1 MELKKYK
8 IPPRVRNS
16 KDSLPSIKYRQ
27 GTPRTNLVLA
37 FPFIVYCVI
46 LKNCVVM
53 KCNVTSFVKV
63 ERENE
68 MPYFIIKATGV
79 EGDES
84 ANVVDE
90 DGCINPFAMMSR
102 RFNFTKTL
110 FPSTD
115 KQVEQLEKLYEVDK
129 EGKVVKGAPIRLMS
143 VSWAT
148 GTEFYIRKEGSVT
161 GVYETEEEVTE
172 KVVRNGK
179 TIEVT
184 KTKYIP
190 KVFKS
195 VNLTLFENADGTC
208 AENGGNAD
216 ALCKR
221 TFERGLESGA
231 YIPCETATD
240 ITEVIV

>member
-1 MELKKYK
+1 
-8 IPPRVRNS
+8 
-16 KDSLPSIKYRQ
+16 
-27 GTPRTNLVLA
+27 
-37 FPFIVYCVI
+37 
-46 LKNCVVM
+46 M

-148 GTEFYIRKEGSVT
+148 GTEFYIKKENSVT

-208 AENGGNAD
+208 AENGGNTD

-240 ITEVIV
+240 ITEVIA

>member
-1 MELKKYK
+1 M
-8 IPPRVRNS
+8 
-16 KDSLPSIKYRQ
+16 D
-27 GTPRTNLVLA
+27 
-37 FPFIVYCVI
+37 
-46 LKNCVVM
+46 
-53 KCNVTSFVKV
+53 
-63 ERENE
+63 EN
-68 MPYFIIKATGV
+68 
-79 EGDES
+79 
-84 ANVVDE
+84 
-90 DGCINPFAMMSR
+90 
-102 RFNFTKTL
+102 
-110 FPSTD
+110 
-115 KQVEQLEKLYEVDK
+115 
-129 EGKVVKGAPIRLMS
+129 GKVVKGAPIRLMS

-240 ITEVIV
+240 ITEVIA

>member
-1 MELKKYK
+1 
-8 IPPRVRNS
+8 
-16 KDSLPSIKYRQ
+16 
-27 GTPRTNLVLA
+27 
-37 FPFIVYCVI
+37 
-46 LKNCVVM
+46 M

-129 EGKVVKGAPIRLMS
+129 DGKVVKGAPIRLMS

-148 GTEFYIRKEGSVT
+148 GTEFYIKKRVLLLVSMRQRRRLRKRLFVM
-161 GVYETEEEVTE
+161 
-172 KVVRNGK
+172 VRPSK
-179 TIEVT
+179 
-184 KTKYIP
+184 
-190 KVFKS
+190 
-195 VNLTLFENADGTC
+195 
-208 AENGGNAD
+208 
-216 ALCKR
+216 
-221 TFERGLESGA
+221 
-231 YIPCETATD
+231 
-240 ITEVIV
+240 

>member
-1 MELKKYK
+1 
-8 IPPRVRNS
+8 
-16 KDSLPSIKYRQ
+16 
-27 GTPRTNLVLA
+27 
-37 FPFIVYCVI
+37 
-46 LKNCVVM
+46 M

-129 EGKVVKGAPIRLMS
+129 DGKVVKGAPIRLMS

-195 VNLTLFENADGTC
+195 VNLTLLKMLMVHALKTVGTLMLY
-208 AENGGNAD
+208 AKG
-216 ALCKR
+216 LL
-221 TFERGLESGA
+221 RGDLNQVPIFRA
-231 YIPCETATD
+231 KLQPTLLR
-240 ITEVIV
+240 